1 MQTNKILTSELID
14 IIFDGRNK
22 EYGAY
27 ELRKNYSKR
36 VRNSLLV
43 TGIIASV
50 AIGSSVLANS
60 MKKNDSSYKIV
71 PGIVITQIP
80 DEKEPEPLPEPERK
94 QPEPEQVRTEKFTT
108 PEILP
113 DEEVQ
118 SPPPD
123 QETLEKA
130 VIDVETKSGIDD
142 DGTSKPPQSL
152 DERKGIVEAKTV
164 KEPEGP
170 FTTVEIDAKF
180 TGNWKSFLERNL
192 DAEVPL
198 KNDAPAG
205 RYSVM
210 IQFVVDLDGTVSDIK
225 ALTNIGY
232 GMEQEAIR
240 VIKKSAKW
248 EPAIQNGHQVK
259 AYRKQMITFVVEG
272 DE

>member
-36 VRNSLLV
+36 VRNSLLI
-43 TGIIASV
+43 TGIIASI
-50 AIGSSVLANS
+50 AIGGSVLANS
-60 MKKNDSSYKIV
+60 MKKNASPYRIG
-71 PGIVITQIP
+71 PGIELADIP
-80 DEKEPEPLPEPERK
+80 DEKEPEPLPEPEKK
-94 QPEPEQVRTEKFTT
+94 QPEQEQVRTEKFTT

-113 DEEVQ
+113 DDEVQ

-123 QETLEKA
+123 QETLENA
-130 VIDVETKSGIDD
+130 VIDLETKSGIDD

-152 DERKGIVEAKTV
+152 GEGKGIVEAKTV

-180 TGNWKSFLERNL
+180 AGNWKSFLERNL
-192 DAEVPL
+192 DAEIPVY
-198 KNDAPAG
+198 NDAPAG
-205 RYSVM
+205 RYSVL
-210 IQFVVDLDGTVSDIK
+210 IQFVVDLDGTVSDIM
-225 ALTNIGY
+225 ALTNVGY
-232 GMEQEAIR
+232 GMEAEAIR

-259 AYRKQMITFVVEG
+259 AYRKQMITFIVEG